1 MIENTQRDINIAFIN
16 EISVLFHKLNIN
28 TTDVLNV
35 AATKWNFLNFKPG
48 LVGGHCVG
56 VDPYYLKFKAQNVG
70 LNPHMI
76 SSGRKVNDSIPKFI
90 VKEILSFKIEEKIK
104 K

>member
-1 MIENTQRDINIAFIN
+1 MEFS
-16 EISVLFHKLNIN
+16 E
-28 TTDVLNV
+28 
-35 AATKWNFLNFKPG
+35 FKPG

-76 SSGRKVNDSIPKFI
+76 SSGRKINDSISKFI
-90 VKEILSFKIEEKIK
+90 VKEFHFKLKRKINNNSLLELLLRK
-104 K
+104 VY